1 MEYKKT
7 MKNQAEYEMF
17 MESSSGICKVLKILN
32 LENEFRFQVTD
43 AHKLI
48 LSSNQLIII
57 A

>member
-1 MEYKKT
+1 

-32 LENEFRFQVTD
+32 FKNEFRFQVTD
-43 AHKLI
+43 SHKLI

>member
-1 MEYKKT
+1 

-32 LENEFRFQVTD
+32 FENEFRFQVTD